1 MGWKAI
7 LFKWC
12 ILVTRNQRRKEMWA
26 LVQTY
31 KQKKGCRECGYNK
44 SAHALQFDHLRDKKA
59 NVSDL
64 IRSDYGIKTIWEEI
78 GKCQVLCANCHAETT
93 HTRKTNPGP

>member
-1 MGWKAI
+1 M
-7 LFKWC
+7 
-12 ILVTRNQRRKEMWA
+12 TRNARRKEMWA
-26 LVQTY
+26 LVQNY
-31 KQKKGCRECGYNK
+31 KQAVGCKDCGYNK
-44 SAHALQFDHLRDKKA
+44 NPHALQFDHLRDKKA

-93 HTRKTNPGP
+93 HRRKLNATARTENSQ